1 MINHIQQIIQ
11 KPMIERT
18 PQDEVIGVLII
29 LLCILIVW
37 AVGEIVYQIEK
48 RRGKK

>member
-1 MINHIQQIIQ
+1 MIKHIQQIIQ

-18 PQDEVIGVLII
+18 PQDEAIGVLVI

-37 AVGEIVYQIEK
+37 AVGEIVYIIEQRK
-48 RRGKK
+48 GRK